1 MLDYFSEK
9 DSIYQRIIS
18 GGNAFKKQN
27 IAKTKFD
34 TTYLKIVIIFSSLI
48 FFTRNFFI
56 LFLRTSIDIDN
67 SMKSDKEDNFDF
79 SGYSTN
85 IKTIVLYNP
94 MNKLINNINNNRM
107 LTPNGNT
114 IKEIEDQINLVK
126 NHGIYGFGFYYFW
139 PSDETNFKEPLNI
152 IIQNKNLEIN
162 FFLIMEKQNE
172 ETNHIK
178 IDIIQFYDDIK
189 KYVEDE
195 RYIKFEDKYIIGIN
209 NLDVNENDINILRQK
224 FRESGLGEIFI
235 LSKSNEFKNN
245 LSTKNIFDGLYYLP
259 SYDSLEKVIF
269 YFNNTNGYFYTH
281 LLYNNIPG
289 QINDENNIIFRTS
302 IPLTKYP
309 IYINETKTYL
319 YGDYTPEKFYFWNKI
334 NIEWTLNNLS
344 KDTQYIFI
352 DGFDNL
358 QPDPILGYSNINSF
372 SKALYGLSYI
382 FNDKTKN
389 FNLKNLEKEVLV
401 LVQAHI
407 YYTDLL
413 EEIINKVNNIPVP
426 FDLYITTNT
435 QEKKEFIENYLKL
448 NNKANKYEILITPN
462 KGRDVIPCLIQ
473 LKDIIMKYK
482 YFCHIHTKKHGE
494 TDELGNHW
502 KKYLY
507 ENLLGNKTII
517 QQILS
522 DFENHENLGLMFPE
536 HFYVQIK
543 YAYGYNPS
551 NWKFINYLFDILFPD
566 LNVKSGDIRNF
577 PVGNMFWARTKAV
590 YQMFNETIINS
601 APEERGQIDGTILH
615 AIERFWPFLAKLN
628 GYDYKTILYFI

>member
-139 PSDETNFKEPLNI
+139 PSDETNFKEPLDI
-152 IIQNKNLEIN
+152 IIRNKNLEIN
-162 FFLIMEKQNE
+162 YFLIMQKENE

-195 RYIKFEDKYIIGIN
+195 RYIKFEDKYVIGIN
-209 NLDVNENDINILRQK
+209 NFDVNENDINILRQK

-235 LSKSNEFKNN
+235 LSKSNESKNN
-245 LSTKNIFDGLYYLP
+245 LSIKNIFDGLYHLP

-269 YFNNTNGYFYTH
+269 YFNNTNWYFYTH
-281 LLYNNIPG
+281 LLYNNLPE

-309 IYINETKTYL
+309 IYINKTKTYL

-344 KDTQYIFI
+344 KDSQFIFI

-358 QPDPILGYSNINSF
+358 QPDSILGYSNINSF
-372 SKALYGLSYI
+372 SKALYGLPYI

-389 FNLKNLEKEVLV
+389 FNLMNLEKEVLV

-413 EEIINKVNNIPVP
+413 EEIISKVNNIPVP

-462 KGRDVIPCLIQ
+462 KGRDVIPCLI
-473 LKDIIMKYK
+473 
-482 YFCHIHTKKHGE
+482 
-494 TDELGNHW
+494 
-502 KKYLY
+502 
-507 ENLLGNKTII
+507 
-517 QQILS
+517 
-522 DFENHENLGLMFPE
+522 
-536 HFYVQIK
+536 
-543 YAYGYNPS
+543 
-551 NWKFINYLFDILFPD
+551 
-566 LNVKSGDIRNF
+566 
-577 PVGNMFWARTKAV
+577 
-590 YQMFNETIINS
+590 
-601 APEERGQIDGTILH
+601 
-615 AIERFWPFLAKLN
+615 
-628 GYDYKTILYFI
+628 